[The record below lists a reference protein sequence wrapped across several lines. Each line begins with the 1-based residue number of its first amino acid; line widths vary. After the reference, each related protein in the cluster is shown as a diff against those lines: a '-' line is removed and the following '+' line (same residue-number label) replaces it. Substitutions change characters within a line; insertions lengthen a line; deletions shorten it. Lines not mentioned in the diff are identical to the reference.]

1 MSELQ
6 DVVGLFGTAGNSTWR
21 DSVMARLKA
30 AGVTYFNPVVP
41 DWTPAHAEIE
51 SRHLASDRVIL
62 LVITGE
68 TESYGS
74 LAETGWAALS
84 AAKNGQ
90 TVLLVIQDYPDDP
103 KSTANRSR
111 ALVRAHAQKAGV
123 PVYADVDTAVT
134 VAIQLF
140 KTLRVSENP

>member
-21 DSVMARLKA
+21 DDVIVRLKA
-30 AGVTYFNPVVP
+30 AGIAYFNPVVA
-41 DWTPAHAEIE
+41 DWTPVHAEIE
-51 SRHLASDRVIL
+51 SQHLASDRVIL
-62 LVITGE
+62 LVITGD

-90 TVLLVIQDYPDDP
+90 TVLLVIQDYPDGP
-103 KSTANRSR
+103 KSTANRAR
-111 ALVRAHAQKAGV
+111 ALVRAHAQKAGIA
-123 PVYADVDTAVT
+123 VYADIDTAVT
-134 VAIQLF
+134 AAIHIF
-140 KTLRVSENP
+140 RP